1 MIIRQARQNDIDLI
15 LPVIEEAKLIMRATG
30 NHNQWI
36 NGYPSRLIIA
46 NDIAG
51 KNGFVCI
58 ADDEIVGYFCFIHG
72 SDPEPNYQIIEGQWL
87 NTQPYGV
94 IHRLASNNKV
104 KGVARIAFDY
114 AASIIPNIR
123 VDTDHHNLPM
133 QNFLKKEN
141 FIYCGVIYVSD
152 GTPRDAFQK
161 VR

>member
-1 MIIRQARQNDIDLI
+1 MFIRQAIQEDVDLI
-15 LPVIEEAKLIMRATG
+15 LQVIEQAKLIMRATG
-30 NHNQWI
+30 NYNQWI
-36 NGYPSRLIIA
+36 NGYPSFSIISNDVA
-46 NDIAG
+46 N

-58 ADDEIVGYFCFIHG
+58 ANDEIVGYFCFIHG
-72 SDPEPNYQIIEGQWL
+72 NDPEPNYKIIEGQWI
-87 NTQPYGV
+87 NNQPYGV

-114 AASIIPNIR
+114 ATSIIHNIR

-141 FIYCGVIYVSD
+141 FIYCGIIYVND

-161 VR
+161 A